1 MRRLI
6 SLQTL
11 WIGLLLALS
20 YFCVSVLTVY
30 FVLGT
35 FGLDWRLCIGMVII
49 PAAQTLMLRLLRKY
63 F

>member
-6 SLQTL
+6 SLQTA
-11 WIGLLLALS
+11 WIGLLLVLS

-30 FVLGT
+30 FVLGS
-35 FGLDWRLCIGMVII
+35 FGLDWELGVGMLII
-49 PAAQTLMLRLLRKY
+49 PGAQTLTLRLLKKL

>member
-30 FVLGT
+30 FVLGS
-35 FGLDWRLCIGMVII
+35 FGLDWGLCVGMLII
-49 PAAQTLMLRLLRKY
+49 PGAQTLTLRLLKKL